1 MSTGPRKRRQKKRP
15 GTIRS
20 APIMAEA
27 SAAARHGSSYKPKQ
41 IIFAQG
47 DAADSVLYIRRGRV
61 KLSVVSGEG
70 KEAVVA
76 IQRDDEFLGE
86 GCLIGQTVRRT
97 TATAMTDCEIARI
110 EKDELLRMIQEVPTF
125 ARIFIAHILERNAR
139 IEDDLVDYHFNSTEK
154 RLARALLLLANL
166 ERESQPQEI
175 VEKISQEMLAEMI
188 GATRSRVSHFM
199 NKFRQ
204 RGFIDYNGHH
214 LEVRNSLLQVVLS
227 ERPDSEP
234 ACGDR
239 RVSPRR
245 PPDLQVRGDVPRPR
259 GPAGRWQGAG

>member
-1 MSTGPRKRRQKKRP
+1 MSTNVRKQKKKP
-15 GTIRS
+15 GMIS
-20 APIMAEA
+20 FAPIMTEA
-27 SAAARHGSSYKPKQ
+27 SASARHSNSYKPKQ

-47 DAADSVLYIRRGRV
+47 DVADSVFYIRKGRV
-61 KLSVVSGEG
+61 KLSVVSGDG

-86 GCLIGQTVRRT
+86 GCLIGQSVRRT
-97 TATAMTDCEIARI
+97 TATALTDCEIARI
-110 EKDELLRMIQEVPTF
+110 EKDELLRMIQQVPTF

-166 ERESQPQEI
+166 GRGSQPQKI
-175 VEKISQEMLAEMI
+175 VEKVSQEMLAEMI

-204 RGFIDYNGHH
+204 RGFIDYNGQH
-214 LEVRNSLLQVVLS
+214 LQVRNSLLQVVLS
-227 ERPDSEP
+227 EGSRSKP
-234 ACGDR
+234 ACGGE
-239 RVSPRR
+239 R
-245 PPDLQVRGDVPRPR
+245 PPHLAPKI
-259 GPAGRWQGAG
+259 A

>member
-1 MSTGPRKRRQKKRP
+1 MSSSPRKRKQKNKP
-15 GTIRS
+15 GRIS
-20 APIMAEA
+20 FAPIMAEA
-27 SAAARHGSSYKPKQ
+27 NAATRRGSSFKSKQ
-41 IIFAQG
+41 VIFAQG
-47 DAADSVLYIRRGRV
+47 DVADSVFYIRKGRV

-86 GCLIGQTVRRT
+86 GCLIGQAVRRT
-97 TATAMTDCEIARI
+97 TATALTDCEIARI

-166 ERESQPQEI
+166 ESKSQPQEV
-175 VEKISQEMLAEMI
+175 VEKVSQEMLAEMI

-227 ERPDSEP
+227 ESSGSKP
-234 ACGDR
+234 ACVDR
-239 RVSPRR
+239 RMSPRR
-245 PPDLQVRGDVPRPR
+245 SSDLQMQGGVPRPR
-259 GPAGRWQGAG
+259 DPAG